1 MNNNNNNNNNNKEK
15 QYIDYQQLIND
26 CCENIEP
33 KSNMRASQLL
43 NIILNREVFTEK
55 QIAEQYIINNG
66 IDLNN
71 KNNKNN
77 KGNNLNNPKIIL
89 TSEDWSII
97 RLKKEVNFVSVET
110 KFLSYQKE
118 NSEDTKNVCFWK
130 SCPNEFK
137 ITENTKTYVSTDSNN
152 LLFSINKCNYINLF
166 SNITETCCFAVFP
179 LIEETYLIKYNEK
192 GCPTNIPFTQYL
204 N

>member
-15 QYIDYQQLIND
+15 QYIDYQQLIID

-55 QIAEQYIINNG
+55 QIAEQYMVNNG
-66 IDLNN
+66 I
-71 KNNKNN
+71 
-77 KGNNLNNPKIIL
+77 NLNKYEVEL
-89 TSEDWSII
+89 TSEDWNII

-110 KFLSYQKE
+110 EFLSYKKE

-152 LLFSINKCNYINLF
+152 LLFSINKCNHINLF

-179 LIEETYLIKYNEK
+179 LIEETYLIEYNEK
-192 GCPTNIPFTQYL
+192 GCPTNIPFTQFS